1 MLKGLKEVFAVDKVF
16 PSVIVPSYDKS
27 KPPTLFFVSI
37 NSNYFPC
44 DSVFLEIELTEII
57 ISIKTCVVQKSLGNK

>member
-16 PSVIVPSYDKS
+16 PSAIDPLYDKS
-27 KPPTLFFVSI
+27 KAPTLFFVNI

-44 DSVFLEIELTEII
+44 DSVFLEIELT
-57 ISIKTCVVQKSLGNK
+57 